1 MVNFYDIGMFSKGV
15 TLRSVML
22 ALILII
28 PNTYWSIQR
37 GMIWGGPPATLS
49 LLYNVV
55 LTLFILTLL
64 NLLLRRISKRFAL
77 NQSELLVIYI
87 MLSLATAVGGFDTVQ
102 VITQILGHAFWS
114 ATPENEWREL
124 FWGHIPRWLTV
135 SDLRALRGYY
145 EGNSSLYVLE
155 HFRVWVEPVV
165 WWTAILTAMAFAMLC
180 LNVILRKQW
189 TEREKLS
196 YPIIQLP
203 LNMTS
208 RDLSSFR
215 GNRMLWFGFAIA
227 ALINLLNGLH
237 LIWPSIPGIQLRSDL
252 RHLFTEKPWNAIG
265 RMRIGVF
272 PFAIGLAF
280 IMPLD
285 LSFSCWFFFLFWK
298 ALRILGAMTGWQN
311 LPGFPYEEAQS
322 AGAYLAIGLISLW
335 LAKSHLK
342 QLVKVLFGGTTTDDS
357 NEPMRYRTAFAG
369 FAGSIIF
376 LVLLCWKAGMSIPV
390 AIGFWGIFF
399 LLSIAITRMRAE
411 LGHPAHELYWRGPDA
426 ILSTTLGPRRL
437 GASNLTVLSILW
449 GITRAQ
455 RGHIMPHQMEG
466 FKLASTVQ
474 MNSRRLWG
482 AMMLAVVTGA
492 LVSFWLMLDISYQ
505 SGALAPRWGNEA
517 FRRLEQWL
525 TYLSGA
531 DVPASLF
538 MAVGFCLSLI
548 FMAMKVRFL
557 WWTLHPVAYPLAT
570 SFTLNTGLWFS
581 IFLSWLAK
589 WLILRHRGLKA
600 YRQAFPFFIGLIL
613 GEFIAGGL
621 WSIIGIA
628 LEIPV
633 YRFWH

>member
-1 MVNFYDIGMFSKGV
+1 MYSKGV
-15 TLRSVML
+15 TLRSVVI
-22 ALILII
+22 ALVLII

-37 GMIWGGPPATLS
+37 GMVWGGPPATLS

-55 LTLFILTLL
+55 LTLFVLTLL
-64 NLLLRRISKRFAL
+64 NLPLRKISKRFAL

-124 FWGHIPRWLTV
+124 FWSYIPRWLTV
-135 SDLRALRGYY
+135 SDLRALNGYY
-145 EGNSSLYVLE
+145 EGNSSIYVLG
-155 HFRVWVEPVV
+155 HFRVWLKPVA
-165 WWTAILTAMAFAMLC
+165 WWTAMLTVMAFAMLC
-180 LNVILRKQW
+180 LNVIFRKQW

-208 RDLSSFR
+208 PNLSSFWR
-215 GNRMLWFGFAIA
+215 NRILWFSFALA
-227 ALINLLNGLH
+227 ASINILNGLH
-237 LIWPSIPGIQLRSDL
+237 LISPSIPGITLRTDL

-298 ALRILGAMTGWQN
+298 AQRILGAMAGWQN

-322 AGAYLAIGLISLW
+322 SGAYLAIGLISLW

-342 QLVKVLFGGTTTDDS
+342 HLFKALFGRVTTDDS
-357 NEPMRYRTAFAG
+357 DESMQYKTAFAG
-369 FAGSIIF
+369 FAGSLLF
-376 LVLLCWKAGMSIPV
+376 LIMLCWKAGMSIPV
-390 AIGFWGIFF
+390 AMGFWGIYL
-399 LLSIAITRMRAE
+399 LLSITITRMRAE

-437 GASNLTVLSILW
+437 GASNLAVLATLW

-455 RGHIMPHQMEG
+455 RGHMMPHQMEG
-466 FKLASTVQ
+466 FKLASAVR
-474 MNSRRLWG
+474 MSSRRLWG
-482 AMMLAVVTGA
+482 AMMLAVVMGG
-492 LVSFWLMLDISYQ
+492 LVSFWLMLHLSYQ
-505 SGALAPRWGNEA
+505 SGALASRWGNEA
-517 FRRLEQWL
+517 FGRLERWL
-525 TYLSGA
+525 TYLSGP

-538 MAVGFCLSLI
+538 MALGFFLTLI
-548 FMAMKVRFL
+548 LMAMKVRFL
-557 WWTLHPVAYPLAT
+557 WWILHPVAYPLAT

-589 WLILRHRGLKA
+589 WLILRHGGLKT
-600 YRQAFPFFIGLIL
+600 YRQAVPFFIGLIL
-613 GEFIAGGL
+613 GEFITGGL
-621 WSIIGIA
+621 WSIIGIV
-628 LEIPV
+628 LEMPV

>member
-1 MVNFYDIGMFSKGV
+1 MYSKGV
-15 TLRSVML
+15 TLRSVVI
-22 ALILII
+22 ALVLII

-37 GMIWGGPPATLS
+37 GMIWGSPPATLS

-55 LTLFILTLL
+55 FTLFVLTLL
-64 NLLLRRISKRFAL
+64 NLPLRRISERFAL
-77 NQSELLVIYI
+77 SQSELLVIYI

-102 VITQILGHAFWS
+102 VITQILGHAFWA

-124 FWGHIPRWLTV
+124 FWRHIPEWLTV
-135 SDLRALRGYY
+135 SDLRALKGYY
-145 EGNSSLYVLE
+145 EGNSSFYLSE
-155 HFRVWVEPVV
+155 HFRVWLKPVA

-180 LNVILRKQW
+180 LNVILKKQW
-189 TEREKLS
+189 TEGEKLS

-208 RDLSSFR
+208 HDVSSFW
-215 GNRMLWFGFAIA
+215 GNRMLWFGFALA
-227 ALINLLNGLH
+227 ASINILNGIH
-237 LIWPSIPGIQLRSDL
+237 HIWPSIPGITLRVDL
-252 RHLFTEKPWNAIG
+252 LHFFTEKPWNAIG

-298 ALRILGAMTGWQN
+298 ALRILGAMTGWQSM
-311 LPGFPYEEAQS
+311 PGFPYEQAQS

-342 QLVKVLFGGTTTDDS
+342 QLVKMLFGRATADDS
-357 NEPMRYRTAFAG
+357 DQPMRYRTAFAG
-369 FAGSIIF
+369 FAGSLIF
-376 LVLLCWKAGMSIPV
+376 LTMLCWKAGMSIPV
-390 AIGFWGIFF
+390 ALAFWGIFF
-399 LLSIAITRMRAE
+399 LLSVTITRMRAE

-426 ILSTTLGPRRL
+426 ILITTAGPRRL
-437 GASNLTVLSILW
+437 GASSLTVLAALW

-466 FKLASTVQ
+466 FKLASATNVR
-474 MNSRRLWG
+474 MNPRRLWG

-505 SGALAPRWGNEA
+505 AGALAPRWGREA
-517 FRRLEQWL
+517 FGRLERWL
-525 TYLSGA
+525 TYLSNT
-531 DVPASLF
+531 DVPASIF
-538 MAVGFCLSLI
+538 MACGFCLSLI

-581 IFLSWLAK
+581 IFLSWFAK
-589 WLILRHRGLKA
+589 WLMLKHRGLKA

-621 WSIIGIA
+621 WSIIGIV
-628 LEIPV
+628 LEMPV